1 MVSTFSSGHLSNAF
15 IHRIIQIMLP
25 QLECHNVCTLRYEYK
40 ETIRS
45 SSSNRAVQD
54 TEEDGIDLDS
64 SSCSQKSAKVHLRY
78 SIKDKAPNFGA
89 ENAVRFG
96 FVNFTSVVCP
106 T

>member
-1 MVSTFSSGHLSNAF
+1 
-15 IHRIIQIMLP
+15 MLP